1 MNLKKIWKLEKKKLK
16 NSQMVMIKKNV
27 EEEEDID
34 N

>member
-16 NSQMVMIKKNV
+16 NSQMVMIKKNA

-34 N
+34 K